1 MLDLVNLF
9 QAAECAIREDGERI
23 RTTLAQNLQ
32 ECRLN
37 LFGVVRENGLRDF
50 AGHVMLRPTG
60 RIAAHTWLKPMWPEM
75 SFCVGLHVVL
85 TARGTV
91 TSCIPITVSLLLSL
105 FPFFLGFNGRCGLHT
120 ANLSMLNL
128 GTVQLFSR
136 L

>member
-1 MLDLVNLF
+1 M
-9 QAAECAIREDGERI
+9 ACAISLATSCFGRPDGLPL
-23 RTTLAQNLQ
+23 T
-32 ECRLN
+32 
-37 LFGVVRENGLRDF
+37 
-50 AGHVMLRPTG
+50 
-60 RIAAHTWLKPMWPEM
+60 PMWPEM